1 MLGMGY
7 WVAEL
12 LGVTELDDL
21 YERRTP
27 RRGLQV
33 SVWEK
38 GLVVGVGVL
47 RVGKAFFGRDSQP
60 VDTAHTDNQYMCL
73 YSIPA

>member
-1 MLGMGY
+1 MHP
-7 WVAEL
+7 
-12 LGVTELDDL
+12 VTDIGNKR
-21 YERRTP
+21 ERPRTK
-27 RRGLQV
+27 RGDTRLEGEPEARETTGTL

-73 YSIPA
+73 